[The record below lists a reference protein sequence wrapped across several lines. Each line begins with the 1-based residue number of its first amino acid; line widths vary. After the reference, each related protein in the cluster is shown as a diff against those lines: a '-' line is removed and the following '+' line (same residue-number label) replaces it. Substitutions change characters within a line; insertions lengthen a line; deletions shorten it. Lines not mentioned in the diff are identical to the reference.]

1 MLLPTHFRIFV
12 EALKK
17 IGFVLENDVL
27 KSPSQQKPSIQLN
40 DEAIRKFSKGIFF
53 PDLPCAFFYL
63 DRGELEMFIKLC
75 SGTKLATLGKF
86 TNDTVS
92 SQMEESHNGKFSL
105 NHSMASNN
113 YETNEEVRLEIVRR
127 CCIIAYKFLSTRDYT
142 YLGYLIHIIQDSY
155 SPGHT
160 YREFLEKKPAQI
172 EANFASII
180 TDLNKYGT
188 HKYKIPSEINAKTIN
203 NLAYVMLSGGSNIKQ
218 ILDETDKILSLKKPK
233 EDVDYSQLFNLIIV
247 LLMNTVDAV
256 EKEVSDPSMIK
267 KKLLKI
273 LIDDSDKKIINKD
286 YVEKTLM
293 SSKIKYDKIIENKYK
308 GIFQLGLT
316 YNLFPHNLTRLYKL
330 VMNYLFTHYIVKK
343 IEMLKG
349 GSSDANKFPYVRLFL
364 FYPNQNAVKHGV
376 KDCRGILQKDFGDKK
391 LYDWAVYD
399 TAHIMKLMLF
409 STGARQGIINLYN
422 HLMNHTYYISPEYL
436 KLVGNKSNPIV
447 QTIYNKI
454 EANEKKL
461 YTTRVAFLK
470 CTKENVA
477 LAASGFSCG
486 MKQIKPIY
494 DAQMGEDD
502 DDDQSTTASP
512 VAIDHEDYKLKY
524 ENAMK
529 QIDELKKQLH
539 QKHK

>member
-1 MLLPTHFRIFV
+1 MSNIMLLPTHFRIFV

-27 KSPSQQKPSIQLN
+27 KSPSQQKPSIELN
-40 DEAIRKFSKGIFF
+40 EDAIRKFSKGIFF

-172 EANFASII
+172 EADFSTII
-180 TDLNKYGT
+180 ADLKKYST
-188 HKYKIPSEINAKTIN
+188 HKYTIPSEINAKTIN
-203 NLAYVMLSGGSNIKQ
+203 NLAYVMLSSGPNIKQ

-247 LLMNTVDAV
+247 LLMNTVDTV
-256 EKEVSDPSMIK
+256 EKEVSEPQVIK
-267 KKLLKI
+267 KKLLKV
-273 LIDDSDKKIINKD
+273 LIDDSDKKIISKD
-286 YVEKTLM
+286 FLEKTFL
-293 SSKIKYDKIIENKYK
+293 SSKIKYEKIIENSYK
-308 GIFQLGLT
+308 GIFQSGLT

-330 VMNYLFTHYIVKK
+330 VMNYLYTHYIVKK
-343 IEMLKG
+343 MEMLKG
-349 GSSDANKFPYVRLFL
+349 GDGGNNKFPYVRLFL

-376 KDCRGILQKDFGDKK
+376 KDCRGILQKDFGSKK

-399 TAHIMKLMLF
+399 TAHIIKLMLF
-409 STGARQGIINLYN
+409 STSARQGIINLYN
-422 HLMNHTYYISPEYL
+422 HLMNHTYYISPEFL

-447 QTIYNKI
+447 QKIYEKI
-454 EANEKKL
+454 EADEKKL
-461 YTTRVAFLK
+461 DTKRVSFLK
-470 CTKENVA
+470 CTKENVG
-477 LAASGFSCG
+477 LAANGFSCG
-486 MKQIKPIY
+486 MKQIIQNW
-494 DAQMGEDD
+494 DTRTVEDD
-502 DDDQSTTASP
+502 DAP
-512 VAIDHEDYKLKY
+512 IDHGDDCKLKY
-524 ENAMK
+524 ENALK
-529 QIDELKKQLH
+529 QIDDLKKQLQ